1 MPGESSLYTSN
12 QEHLRLLKALR
23 ESELLRELS
32 ELLASSLDPTHILQ
46 VLVRRT
52 TEVCEVERCAVW
64 LLDGTRGVFLP
75 SAYHLSSSHLNRK
88 DVQMA
93 DKIWHRSSLPFDDP
107 LIHRLLE
114 QKGILA
120 LKDLHVETSAP
131 IQTIAKNFLVRS
143 ILLVALVREGRPV
156 GMMSLD
162 NPGQTRTFSLEQQ
175 QFARSIGQQA
185 AVAIDN
191 AQLYQ
196 QAQKERNR
204 AERLTSRAHSIY
216 QVAMTVNSGKDLSTV
231 LETAVQHLVSG
242 AEAIGATI
250 ALLDGDTVT
259 IASTANL
266 HLHSA
271 EPKLLSLLHDLPH
284 CHTAAMKGNIVFV
297 KREQTEGIER
307 HWYQQVGLE
316 HAMIVPLMVGT
327 QSHGKQR
334 RIDDTQHTHCVGF
347 LFVNY
352 PTSTH
357 QPSQGHYAFA
367 QDIATQC
374 ALAIEKNRI
383 LDEAHQAATLAT
395 ERANTLDGV
404 LNAMNEGIIVLD
416 MEGQVIVNNS
426 TATHFL
432 GVPQH
437 STEPL
442 MTFLQRQSIY
452 TLDGDPLPGED
463 FPIARALRGIA
474 IRGERFINRRTDG
487 SERAVEVNI
496 VPLFDGEG
504 QKIGIVC
511 AFRDITEQVRV
522 DRRIR
527 SVLDALLHAAEV
539 VSGVTDIK
547 EILHRVLAMTL
558 KALNCERGVVQCYD
572 QELQI
577 FTPLLSIGFSNDAE
591 AQWQNEQKRWL
602 MPEADHYTGFRA
614 QLLAGHATLVN
625 EEQCPEQSNLF
636 RDTMI
641 LAAPITYNN
650 HLLGVMMLDS
660 SPLVTIESDTQGTDA
675 HKALK
680 HGFNVWDIAVVEGI
694 AQFAGL
700 AIEQTRWQQEAEIA
714 RTNEATMRETNALKD
729 EFLAITAHEFRT
741 PLTVILAHSQMMAR
755 VLKRLPEQD
764 VFNKLYESI
773 NNIETQTHQLTNIV
787 NTFLEVTQLN
797 RGQVKL
803 NLEEI
808 DLEEIV
814 EESVQSNGTTS
825 TLHNISY
832 RVEPAEQP
840 YLVQGDK
847 ARLQQIFANLLQNA
861 IKYSPPGS
869 PITISLCQHTITEGR
884 LMIEVSIEDKGI
896 GIPPEAQSRLFD
908 RFYRAPNIIGSQTRG
923 VGLGLYVVAEF
934 LRLHGGKIRV
944 ESRGIVGEG
953 SRFIF
958 TLPLAESTE
967 NT

>member
-1 MPGESSLYTSN
+1 MLCIVYSSL
-12 QEHLRLLKALR
+12 
-23 ESELLRELS
+23 
-32 ELLASSLDPTHILQ
+32 LAMTL
-46 VLVRRT
+46 
-52 TEVCEVERCAVW
+52 CANHKW
-64 LLDGTRGVFLP
+64 NNHRVFQ
-75 SAYHLSSSHLNRK
+75 SHLLIP
-88 DVQMA
+88 V
-93 DKIWHRSSLPFDDP
+93 PFD
-107 LIHRLLE
+107 
-114 QKGILA
+114 
-120 LKDLHVETSAP
+120 S
-131 IQTIAKNFLVRS
+131 
-143 ILLVALVREGRPV
+143 
-156 GMMSLD
+156 
-162 NPGQTRTFSLEQQ
+162 FSL
-175 QFARSIGQQA
+175 FAFYKY
-185 AVAIDN
+185 N
-191 AQLYQ
+191 
-196 QAQKERNR
+196 
-204 AERLTSRAHSIY
+204 
-216 QVAMTVNSGKDLSTV
+216 
-231 LETAVQHLVSG
+231 
-242 AEAIGATI
+242 I
-250 ALLDGDTVT
+250 AL
-259 IASTANL
+259 
-266 HLHSA
+266 HSG
-271 EPKLLSLLHDLPH
+271 
-284 CHTAAMKGNIVFV
+284 CM
-297 KREQTEGIER
+297 
-307 HWYQQVGLE
+307 QVGLE

-602 MPEADHYTGFRA
+602 MPE
-614 QLLAGHATLVN
+614 
-625 EEQCPEQSNLF
+625 
-636 RDTMI
+636 
-641 LAAPITYNN
+641 
-650 HLLGVMMLDS
+650 
-660 SPLVTIESDTQGTDA
+660 
-675 HKALK
+675 
-680 HGFNVWDIAVVEGI
+680 
-694 AQFAGL
+694 
-700 AIEQTRWQQEAEIA
+700 
-714 RTNEATMRETNALKD
+714 
-729 EFLAITAHEFRT
+729 
-741 PLTVILAHSQMMAR
+741 
-755 VLKRLPEQD
+755 
-764 VFNKLYESI
+764 
-773 NNIETQTHQLTNIV
+773 
-787 NTFLEVTQLN
+787 
-797 RGQVKL
+797 
-803 NLEEI
+803 
-808 DLEEIV
+808 
-814 EESVQSNGTTS
+814 
-825 TLHNISY
+825 
-832 RVEPAEQP
+832 
-840 YLVQGDK
+840 
-847 ARLQQIFANLLQNA
+847 
-861 IKYSPPGS
+861 
-869 PITISLCQHTITEGR
+869 
-884 LMIEVSIEDKGI
+884 
-896 GIPPEAQSRLFD
+896 
-908 RFYRAPNIIGSQTRG
+908 
-923 VGLGLYVVAEF
+923 
-934 LRLHGGKIRV
+934 
-944 ESRGIVGEG
+944 
-953 SRFIF
+953 
-958 TLPLAESTE
+958 
-967 NT
+967 